1 MILFQRLLIAFL
13 VFALILS
20 GCNSTPTSSVL
31 TTLTPTRPPELITL
45 ETVNTPQPTN
55 PTATATPTPT
65 TQPAQKPEATATATG
80 AVSPTENLPPTQ
92 VDLAT
97 ATLTPFPN
105 AGDCTNLAAFY
116 GDVTIPDG
124 AAMEQGEQFTKTWRV
139 RNDGT
144 CTWGAGYA
152 LVFAS
157 GELIGGPMSQTLPF
171 AAPGD
176 IIEISVELTAPPVGG
191 SFTGYWQFQDP
202 QGNPFATGITG
213 NIPLWVVISVPFYSA
228 STPSPEESE
237 ESEESQPGEPTS
249 TPDPSDG
256 QQSGCKATRDSGAEA
271 QVLSLINQARASN
284 GLEPLTL
291 NNELS
296 TAALTQSMDMACNDF
311 VSHTGSDGSTWY
323 TRVTAVGY
331 SNPASARENIY
342 VGNPAFGGTAQGA
355 FTWWMNSQV
364 HRDNILFENVTEIGI
379 AYVYNPDSEY
389 GGYYTTVFGKSY

>member
-1 MILFQRLLIAFL
+1 MILSKRLIISSLVIAL
-13 VFALILS
+13 VLS
-20 GCNSTPTSSVL
+20 GCNSTPDSPVI
-31 TTLTPTRPPELITL
+31 TTQTPTGHPELVALGTFN
-45 ETVNTPQPTN
+45 VPQTAS
-55 PTATATPTPT
+55 PTATATPIPT
-65 TQPAQKPEATATATG
+65 TQPTLEPEATATATG
-80 AVSPTENLPPTQ
+80 AALPTENLPPTQ
-92 VDLAT
+92 IDLAT

-105 AGDCTNLAAFY
+105 ASGCTNLAAFY

-124 AAMEQGEQFTKTWRV
+124 TQMKQGEQFTKTWRI
-139 RNDGT
+139 RNDGA

-157 GELIGGPMSQTLPF
+157 GELIGGPMSQALPF

-176 IIEISVELTAPPVGG
+176 IIEISVELTAPSVGG

-202 QGNPFATGITG
+202 QGNSFATGITG

-237 ESEESQPGEPTS
+237 EPQPGEPTP
-249 TPDPSDG
+249 TPDASGG
-256 QQSGCKATRDSGAEA
+256 QQSGCKATPDSAVEA
-271 QVLSLINQARASN
+271 QVLSLINQARIDN

-291 NNELS
+291 NNQLS
-296 TAALTQSMDMACNDF
+296 AAALAQSMDMACNNF

-355 FTWWMNSQV
+355 FTWWMNSQI

-379 AYVYNPDSEY
+379 AYVYNPGSEY